1 MLDTAIREIQAAIK
15 DDGADVI
22 IIGCSAAYWMQ
33 PHLQQRLDAA
43 GWRIPVLEGYRC
55 AIVQAKL
62 LVDLGIDASGLAF
75 PSDRPS
81 KWRHRKVI

>member
-81 KWRHRKVI
+81 RWRRRKVF

>member
-1 MLDTAIREIQAAIK
+1 MLDATIREIEAAID
-15 DDGADVI
+15 DDGAEVM

-33 PHLQQRLDAA
+33 SYLQRRLDAI

-55 AIVQAKL
+55 AILQAKM